1 MKRLDWVVAE
11 TAARLDRYLAGRLSD
26 HSRTAIQRWIEEGL
40 VLVNEQPTRASRR
53 LVPGDR
59 LTVFVP
65 EPQPATVA
73 AEPIPLVIVYEDNDL
88 LVVDKPAGMV
98 VHPAAGHAGG
108 TLVNAVLH
116 HCPDLAGVGGVQRP
130 GIVHRLDKE
139 TSGLI
144 LVAKNDRAHAY
155 LQAQFKARQVEKTYL
170 ALVSGHLHPPRG
182 RIEAPIGRDP
192 RHRRRMAVVSPGQ
205 GRAAITDYEVRDYY
219 ANTTLVAV
227 YPRTGRTHQIRVHLA
242 ALGHPVVGDRVYGP
256 ARDPWRLGRH
266 FLHAHRL
273 RLRRPGDGAWLDLV
287 SPLPA
292 ELEAVLA
299 RLEKAGG
306 SPQPG

>member
-1 MKRLDWVVAE
+1 MKRLDWVVE
-11 TAARLDRYLAGRLSD
+11 EVAARLDRYLAERLSD
-26 HSRTAIQRWIEEGL
+26 HSRSAIQRWIEQGL
-40 VLVNEQPTRASRR
+40 VRVNEQPTRASRR

-59 LTVFVP
+59 ITVLVP
-65 EPQPATVA
+65 EPQPATTA
-73 AEPIPLVIVYEDNDL
+73 AEPIPLVIVYEDDDL

-98 VHPAAGHAGG
+98 VHPAAGHTGG

-155 LQAQFKARQVEKTYL
+155 LQGQFKSRQVEKTYL

-192 RHRRRMAVVSPGQ
+192 RHRQ
-205 GRAAITDYEVRDYY
+205 
-219 ANTTLVAV
+219 
-227 YPRTGRTHQIRVHLA
+227 
-242 ALGHPVVGDRVYGP
+242 
-256 ARDPWRLGRH
+256 
-266 FLHAHRL
+266 
-273 RLRRPGDGAWLDLV
+273 
-287 SPLPA
+287 
-292 ELEAVLA
+292 
-299 RLEKAGG
+299 
-306 SPQPG
+306 